1 MVSWE
6 SHKEA
11 LSISFLGTYSEDL
24 LFPLCLYSNITS
36 RWSLATQTE
45 IVIQLSSF
53 LLILFFSFFSL
64 GFSGS
69 SAGKESA
76 CNLGDLGLIP
86 GLGKIPWRREWL
98 PTPVFWTG
106 EFHRLYSPR
115 SRKELDTTKLLSLFF
130 FISSDH
136 KFTIYFTY
144 LTVAAAAAKSL
155 PLCLTLCDPR
165 GGYR

>member
-1 MVSWE
+1 MILLIFFFSFFFFFLVSWE
-6 SHKEA
+6 SHREA
-11 LSISFLGTYSEDL
+11 LSISFSFTYSEDL

-86 GLGKIPWRREWL
+86 GLGKIPWRRAWQ
-98 PTPVFWTG
+98 PSPVFLPG
-106 EFHRLYSPR
+106 ESHGHKSLVGYSPR
-115 SRKELDTTKLLSLFF
+115 DRRVGHD
-130 FISSDH
+130 
-136 KFTIYFTY
+136 
-144 LTVAAAAAKSL
+144 
-155 PLCLTLCDPR
+155 
-165 GGYR
+165 